1 MGVACGWSET
11 AKFKRLTECYDMH
24 HFATEEVRT
33 SPRVIQWNLSIVA
46 TDTESSHFAMA
57 TSPDP
62 SCTNPVQVV
71 YIQPTAYIKTKNAG
85 LLANTTYR
93 SH

>member
-1 MGVACGWSET
+1 
-11 AKFKRLTECYDMH
+11 MH

-71 YIQPTAYIKTKNAG
+71 YIQPTAYIKTKKCWSPGKHYIQVPLG
-85 LLANTTYR
+85 LVHTEWLV
-93 SH
+93 